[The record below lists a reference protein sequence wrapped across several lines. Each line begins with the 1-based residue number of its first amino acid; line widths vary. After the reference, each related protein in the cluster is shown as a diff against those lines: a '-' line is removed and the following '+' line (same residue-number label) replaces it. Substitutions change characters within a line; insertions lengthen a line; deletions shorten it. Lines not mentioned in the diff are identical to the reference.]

1 MAEAS
6 GFEYSVRKNGEV
18 VITHHGR
25 PAATLR
31 GRPAERFLSRLEI
44 DDQQELMARVSG
56 NYKRGNER
64 NSKVEGGYPDESARR
79 FCP

>member
-31 GRPAERFLSRLEI
+31 GLRAERFLSRVEI

-64 NSKVEGGYPDESARR
+64 NSIVEGRYPDESA
-79 FCP
+79 